1 MSTSPISCPK
11 CGDRLEDDGRFAGQ
25 LVKCPNCSTEFRM
38 PGGSN
43 PYQSPIPVTGA
54 ADEGR
59 IRSKVTIVQICM
71 VVGGVVALSVGFGL
85 TITLIGLLWPGT
97 YYSYLV
103 GLIAIYKGAT
113 MMSRSRPPR
122 GTAVMQ
128 ILNIVSGD
136 LVNVCLGAAEL
147 ILLNDP
153 EVEAWFAR
161 RKY

>member
-1 MSTSPISCPK
+1 
-11 CGDRLEDDGRFAGQ
+11 
-25 LVKCPNCSTEFRM
+25 
-38 PGGSN
+38 
-43 PYQSPIPVTGA
+43 
-54 ADEGR
+54 
-59 IRSKVTIVQICM
+59 
-71 VVGGVVALSVGFGL
+71 
-85 TITLIGLLWPGT
+85 
-97 YYSYLV
+97 
-103 GLIAIYKGAT
+103 

-122 GTAVMQ
+122 CTAVMQ